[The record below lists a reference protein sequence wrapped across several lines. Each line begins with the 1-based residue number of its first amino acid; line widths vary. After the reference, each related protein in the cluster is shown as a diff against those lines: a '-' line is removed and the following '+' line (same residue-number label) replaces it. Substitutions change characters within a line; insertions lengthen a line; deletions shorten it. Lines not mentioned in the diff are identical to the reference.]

1 MALTADKLQSQ
12 AELNAERMMVARA
25 LLVRPRKAEHTWA
38 ALAAAALF
46 AASATA
52 FALVTILAP
61 APGSELTA
69 LRH

>member
-1 MALTADKLQSQ
+1 MVEIADKEQSH
-12 AELNAERMMVARA
+12 AELSAERMTAARA
-25 LLVRPRKAEHTWA
+25 LLVRQRKTEHTWP